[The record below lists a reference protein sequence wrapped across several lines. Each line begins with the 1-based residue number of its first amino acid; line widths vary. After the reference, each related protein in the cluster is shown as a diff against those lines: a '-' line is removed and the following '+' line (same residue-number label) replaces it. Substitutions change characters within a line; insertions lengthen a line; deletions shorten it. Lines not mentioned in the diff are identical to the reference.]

1 MNYKFQHIWKDED
14 HDTAK
19 IIIIVDNIEAGYVS
33 YEKIFN
39 IEFMFSDDEII
50 AIQQANNKTL
60 DDIFDTDCK
69 AIYLDYLEVKPEFQ
83 KQGIGNLLM
92 QEFNKHILELNFSDN
107 IILNCCPYSQL
118 KIEEK
123 IPIKILSMFYKK
135 FGFVE
140 LLDQKENILM
150 YKKI

>member
-1 MNYKFQHIWKDED
+1 MNY
-14 HDTAK
+14 
-19 IIIIVDNIEAGYVS
+19 
-33 YEKIFN
+33 
-39 IEFMFSDDEII
+39 
-50 AIQQANNKTL
+50 
-60 DDIFDTDCK
+60 
-69 AIYLDYLEVKPEFQ
+69 EFQ

-107 IILNCCPYSQL
+107 VLLNCCPYSQL

-123 IPIKILSMFYKK
+123 IPVKILSMFYKK